1 MKPIWAQKI
10 ERLMK
15 SDSFTVEAWQKWFA
29 DYKKR
34 PKDKNVL
41 DRGAALI
48 SEYSPGGVG
57 AAMMPIIRRAE
68 STSGAQPSDTAA
80 VLNHFLDTHKDHPKA
95 KIISTELSHSTIPET
110 TSKKLAEIP
119 TLPKPGWLHT
129 DHPLSKLDLHTI
141 LDNLSPDDQVTQK
154 SVAKTLV
161 GEHGASPRIFADY
174 AHKYHNPLL
183 AAEAMPFAPSDDVRN
198 QLVRAVPPN
207 MWLTY
212 SIVNAAKEGKIGP
225 EELAGHFAHTHSQNP
240 EQAEKM
246 ADLMDHGN
254 THPAHMQAIAEKV
267 SNTPEI
273 LTSHKENLPASIA
286 RHLPADWYSRQ
297 LAEDPSNHQIAHHF
311 KAFHGNEFK
320 QMNEN
325 LNNVITNPSSK
336 KKDIASAIKT
346 IGSSGSPF
354 APSAASLAMLRGNP
368 ANQKAYEKLLL
379 STIRKSKTD
388 DPTINLK
395 HDLRHEQNNSVD
407 VAIGTGKLR
416 QARDLAEHNGGA
428 AHVSAFRNAGL
439 DPAGLKIE
447 HLKDNKGH
455 IAASKIQEAIDN
467 TPKMKFGVSR
477 GKYTNDVQRHDLK
490 QPSKVFRLE
499 ISPETKNK
507 LNESGLMP
515 IYEKIQEISK
525 KSGHPTTDDT
535 LGWVRYTNTP
545 SDVHIDEIQSDF
557 GQTLS
562 RHIEDAIKKDPE
574 SADQFAKQG
583 LTLDSIHKMNDVLF
597 QGVHPSQVI
606 HEGFLQS
613 LRNSG
618 NVGKNVHIWQSEP
631 RAELSGLKTTPDMDW
646 KKAGDLSIYADL
658 SKYPN
663 GQPPEDYFKMLT
675 NSAMPF
681 ETSTDI
687 FSKMNPHLSKENVD
701 KIVKDNPALAA
712 KHLGDNPHF
721 SKEHVDKIVDDRPL
735 IAAKYLANNPHLNAE
750 HISKILGHDAGS
762 TVRYLRNN
770 PNFNQEHFNHTIVGL
785 GVDEALGILHNTP
798 YFTKEHMNEMVAN
811 SPEIVATADG
821 MTNNPYFTKEHFD
834 SIIKN
839 RPHLKKYL
847 ADSPYFTKEH
857 IDDYVNADPTTA
869 ALNFKDSPLLS
880 KEHIDRIV
888 EQSPNTAAKYLH
900 SHPNL
905 TKEHVDSIV
914 ERKPAS
920 AAEYLANNSHLN
932 AEHIDDIITYAAES
946 AARHLHSNPHL
957 NAEHISRIVER
968 APVAAASFLHNNPHF
983 TKEHAAEAIDRDER
997 AEAQLRDPIPYVSVP
1012 GDQTPF
1018 FSQIRVNPETSE
1030 LTALGHPVTL
1040 KKPKLPVHIRE
1051 GYGDIPKKMGYK
1063 PAKYGDLVT
1072 QTNPEHNNEPTW
1084 AQKLTKSLAKR
1095 RAKK

>member
-15 SDSFTVEAWQKWFA
+15 SEGFTVEAWQKWFA
-29 DYKKR
+29 DYKKH

-41 DRGAALI
+41 DRGAALV
-48 SEYSPGGVG
+48 SEYTPSGTGG
-57 AAMMPIIRRAE
+57 AMMPIIRRAE

-110 TSKKLAEIP
+110 TSKKLAELP
-119 TLPKPGWLHT
+119 TLPKPGWFHT

-141 LDNLSPDDQVTQK
+141 LDNLEPSDRSIQRD
-154 SVAKTLV
+154 VAKKLV
-161 GEHGASPRIFADY
+161 DEHNASPRIFADY
-174 AHKYHNPLL
+174 AHKYQNPLL

-198 QLVRAVPPN
+198 ELVRSVPAN
-207 MWLTY
+207 SHLTE

-225 EELAGHFAHTHSQNP
+225 EELAGHFAHTHSSDQ
-240 EQAEKM
+240 EQARKM
-246 ADLMDHGN
+246 ADLMDRDGN
-254 THPAHMQAIAEKV
+254 HPGHMQAIAEKI
-267 SNTPEI
+267 SSSPEI
-273 LTSHKENLPASIA
+273 LDTHKANLPASIA
-286 RHLPADWYSRQ
+286 KHLPAEWYSKQ
-297 LAEDPSNHQIAHHF
+297 LAEDPSNHQLAHHF
-311 KAFHGNEFK
+311 KAFHSNEFK

-325 LNNVITNPSSK
+325 LNSVITNPSSK
-336 KKDIASAIKT
+336 KKDIAAAIKT

-354 APSAASLAMLRGNP
+354 APSAASLSMLRSNP

-395 HDLRHEQNNSVD
+395 HDLKHELNTSVD
-407 VAIGTGKLR
+407 VSIGTGKLR
-416 QARDLAEHNGGA
+416 QARDLAEHSGGA

-447 HLKDNKGH
+447 HLKDSKGH
-455 IAASKIQEAIDN
+455 IAASKIQEVINN

-477 GKYTNDVQRHDLK
+477 GEFQSHRQTHDLK

-515 IYEKIQEISK
+515 VYEKIQEISK
-525 KSGHPTTDDT
+525 NSRHPTTDDT

-562 RHIEDAIKKDPE
+562 RHIEEAIKKDPE
-574 SADQFAKQG
+574 VADQFAKQG
-583 LTLDSIHKMNDVLF
+583 VTLDSIHQMNDVLF

-631 RAELSGLKTTPDMDW
+631 RAELSGLKTDPSLAW
-646 KKAGDLSIYADL
+646 KKAGDSSIYSDL

-663 GQPPEDYFKMLT
+663 GQPPEDHLKMLT

-681 ETSTDI
+681 ETSADI
-687 FSKMNPHLSKENVD
+687 FSKMNPHLSKE
-701 KIVKDNPALAA
+701 
-712 KHLGDNPHF
+712 
-721 SKEHVDKIVDDRPL
+721 HVDKIVNDKPL
-735 IAAKYLANNPHLNAE
+735 LAAKYLAINPHLNAE
-750 HISKILGHDAGS
+750 HISQILGHDTGS
-762 TVRYLRNN
+762 TVKYLKHS
-770 PNFNQEHFNHTIVGL
+770 PHFNQEHFNHTIVGL

-798 YFTKEHMNEMVAN
+798 YFTKEHMDDMVAN

-857 IDDYVNADPTTA
+857 IDDYVNVDPATA

-888 EQSPNTAAKYLH
+888 KQSPNRAAQYLH

-905 TKEHVDSIV
+905 IKEHVDSIV
-914 ERKPAS
+914 SRRPAS
-920 AAEYLANNSHLN
+920 AAEYLNYSPHLN

-957 NAEHISRIVER
+957 NAEHISRIVEK
-968 APVAAASFLHNNPHF
+968 APVAAASFLHNNPHW
-983 TKEHAAEAIDRDER
+983 TKEHAAESIDRDSR
-997 AEAQLRDPIPYVSVP
+997 AEAQLRDSVPYVDMP
-1012 GDQTPF
+1012 GDQTPV
-1018 FSQIRVNPETSE
+1018 FSQIRVDPETSE

-1040 KKPKLPVHIRE
+1040 KPPKLPVHIRE